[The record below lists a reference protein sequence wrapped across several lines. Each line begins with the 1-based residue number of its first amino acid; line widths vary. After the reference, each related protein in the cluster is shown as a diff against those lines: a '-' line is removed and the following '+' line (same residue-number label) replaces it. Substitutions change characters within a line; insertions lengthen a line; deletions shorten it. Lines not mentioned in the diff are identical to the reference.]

1 MFEIFAIAL
10 FGTVL
15 SQAAPGPNLMAV
27 ASAGLTAG
35 RKSAVAVAGGV
46 ASGVIIWVTSVA
58 MGLGAFINAYP
69 VSLVA
74 LKCLGG
80 GYLIYLGLRALRAAW
95 RGQAFSIGTNVAAN
109 NGTNSPHSALG
120 LVSAWQRGLL
130 VVLTNPKAAIMWAA
144 VASYLFGS
152 GLTSGQVLAF
162 APIGAISAFVIYGT
176 YGVLFST
183 QTAVN
188 IYARAAR
195 GIEFLFGIT
204 FGGIG
209 GTLLWDGLRELRS

>member
-1 MFEIFAIAL
+1 MFEIFTIAL

-27 ASAGLTAG
+27 ASAGLTTG

-46 ASGVIIWVTSVA
+46 ASGVIIWVTLVA
-58 MGLGAFINAYP
+58 LGLGAFIKAYP
-69 VSLVA
+69 ISLVA
-74 LKCLGG
+74 LKILGG

-95 RGQAFSIGTNVAAN
+95 RGQAVSIRNDADAN
-109 NGTNSPHSALG
+109 GSKGVRLKLG
-120 LVSAWQRGLL
+120 LMAAWRRGLL

-152 GLTSGQVLAF
+152 GLKPGEVLAF
-162 APIGAISAFVIYGT
+162 APIGALSAFLIYGT

-183 QTAVN
+183 QTAVS

-195 GIEFLFGIT
+195 GIEFLFGVT
-204 FGGIG
+204 FGAIG
-209 GTLLWDGLRELRS
+209 GKLVWDGVRELRS